1 MKPIVHENELTM
13 SSLEISEIT
22 GKRHDHVIRDISNM
36 LVTLDI
42 DAPQIWG
49 TQIYGNNN
57 TRKVA
62 LLNKELTITLISGYD
77 VKMRHAI
84 TKRWLELENKQS
96 VTLPNFTNPAEAARA
111 WADEVEQKQ
120 VAEQQLIEQ
129 KPKVEFYDNLV
140 ERHALMTATQV
151 AQKHNISAVKLNRF
165 LEEIGG
171 VYDGRVKRGRVF
183 TQSFIQQKLGEL
195 KQTELGYSQALFTP
209 AAEMWVAERLY
220 SEGIVSSSYK
230 SWMQ

>member
-1 MKPIVHENELTM
+1 MNEVIVNKETLTM
-13 SSLEISEIT
+13 SSVQL
-22 GKRHDHVIRDISNM
+22 
-36 LVTLDI
+36 
-42 DAPQIWG
+42 AQ
-49 TQIYGNNN
+49 
-57 TRKVA
+57 
-62 LLNKELTITLISGYD
+62 LLNYEKKEINKKIRLMFGDDKAREKFSPVLDSQSRVDYYN
-77 VKMRHAI
+77 
-84 TKRWLELENKQS
+84 LPELESKMFVAKHNLDYLEKITQFWIDRNK
-96 VTLPNFTNPAEAARA
+96 VTVLPDFTNPAEAARA

-140 ERHALMTATQV
+140 ERHSLMTATQV

-209 AAEMWVAERLY
+209 AGEMWVAERLY
-220 SEGIVSSSYK
+220 SEGMVSSSYK